1 MLVTVDTAA
10 LIKQL
15 DAAVLQADNAFRHM
29 VSRFT
34 ENVVRIASDRT
45 RMGSNE
51 SIQQGMEDDS
61 NNISS
66 PEANYFRMYQNRSQE
81 PLGLPIQAG
90 FHKGAWRAQDTG
102 TFSIADTKIYD
113 TLEAS
118 NKAGSYVENNYTHGE
133 TFWIGAMGPAF
144 SMLNDANAK
153 GNHTGY
159 SLGDITVE
167 DIEAIYGMSPRLKQY
182 FNEVMPE

>member
-1 MLVTVDTAA
+1 MLVTIDTAA

-34 ENVVRIASDRT
+34 ENVVLIASNRT

-66 PEANYFRMYQNRSQE
+66 PEANYFRMYQGRNSAYD
-81 PLGLPIQAG
+81 LPIQAG
-90 FHKGAWRAQDTG
+90 FHKGSWRAQDTG
-102 TFSIADTKIYD
+102 TFSLADTRIYD
-113 TLEAS
+113 TLESS

-144 SMLNDANAK
+144 SMLNNADAK

-159 SLGDITVE
+159 SLGDVTVE